1 MRLIILSVFVGITL
15 FGSMIKAPVFGVKE
29 NQGTIKIDMIQEG
42 VSGFLVR
49 HFNDDHSA
57 IIANIMVVAFDAD
70 SAEATVEF
78 TPYNGLKQNAL
89 PNGTWLPRDGDEAQL
104 AFAYNRA
111 FLIAP
116 NREIYQDI
124 TSRAKSIDWVH
135 PDTFATTLSYFG
147 HPTPL
152 AEDMQKYCNVSTIGL
167 LYIYAAETL
176 FTLDCKSLNVLQIT
190 TVQND
195 HKAVKLPFYSRIDTI
210 REAWW
215 GEGSSLLQEYDP
227 YYIDLLKKHNK
238 NNHLFQEF
246 IKFDAIDKRP
256 KLKIATTQER
266 N

>member
-1 MRLIILSVFVGITL
+1 
-15 FGSMIKAPVFGVKE
+15 MIKAPVFDVKDDIA
-29 NQGTIKIDMIQEG
+29 TIKIDMIQEG

-57 IIANIMVVAFDAD
+57 IIANIMVLDFDA
-70 SAEATVEF
+70 ATSKAKVKF

-89 PNGTWLPRDGDEAQL
+89 PNGTWKPRDGDEAQL

-116 NREIYQDI
+116 NRKIYNDI

-135 PDTFATTLSYFG
+135 PDTFATTLSYLG

-152 AEDMQKYCNVSTIGL
+152 AEDMQSYCNVSTIGL
-167 LYIYAAETL
+167 LYIYASQTL

-190 TVQND
+190 TAQND
-195 HKAVKLPFYSRIDTI
+195 HKAVKLPFYSRIDII

-215 GEGSSLLQEYDP
+215 GDGNSVLQEYDP
-227 YYIDLLKKHNK
+227 YYMNMIKKHNK
-238 NNHLFQEF
+238 KNRLFQEF

-256 KLKIATTQER
+256 ELKIAKETK
-266 N
+266 

>member
-1 MRLIILSVFVGITL
+1 LRLLLLSFFMSITL
-15 FGSMIKAPVFGVKE
+15 FGTMIKAPVFDVNGSRAS
-29 NQGTIKIDMIQEG
+29 IKIDQIQEG

-57 IIANIMVVAFDAD
+57 IIANIMVVGFDPERAM
-70 SAEATVEF
+70 ATLEF
-78 TPYNGLKQNAL
+78 SPYNGLKQNAL
-89 PNGTWLPRDGDEAQL
+89 PNGKYTPKDGDEAQL

-116 NREIYQDI
+116 NKEVYHDVV
-124 TSRAKSIDWVH
+124 SRAPGIDWIH
-135 PDTFATTLSYFG
+135 PDTFATTLSYLG

-152 AEDMQKYCNVSTIGL
+152 ADDMQKYCNVSTIGL
-167 LYIYAAETL
+167 LYIYAADTL

-195 HKAVKLPFYSRIDTI
+195 YKAVKLPFYSRIDTI

-215 GEGSSLLQEYDP
+215 GEGSEVLEKYDP
-227 YYIDLLKKHNK
+227 YYMGIIKKHNK
-238 NNHLFQEF
+238 NNRLFKEF

-256 KLKIATTQER
+256 QLKISAEAH
-266 N
+266 